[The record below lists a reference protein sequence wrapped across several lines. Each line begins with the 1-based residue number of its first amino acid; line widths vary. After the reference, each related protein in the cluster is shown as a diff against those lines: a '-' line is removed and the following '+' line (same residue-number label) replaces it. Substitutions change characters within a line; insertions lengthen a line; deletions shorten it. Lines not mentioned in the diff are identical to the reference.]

1 MHDPTDAE
9 RDAIAAQIRD
19 DSRELHARL
28 RDVSAGSL
36 APRTLLRAVENTIT
50 ATGERILNVYGTNAL
65 AMAFARISSAAST
78 AKRAGDGLAG
88 EARELIRIAYA
99 AELKHRE
106 VRGGSDELAGR
117 RAFDLHA
124 DAREMRSWYELTWRE
139 RRDWIDT
146 AGREGGQ

>member
-9 RDAIAAQIRD
+9 RDAIAAQIRE

-28 RDVSAGSL
+28 RDVAAGSL
-36 APRTLLRAVENTIT
+36 APRTLLHAVENTIA
-50 ATGERILNVYGTNAL
+50 ATGEVIPNVYGTDAL
-65 AMAFARISSAAST
+65 AMAFARISAAAST

-88 EARELIRIAYA
+88 ETRERVRIAYA
-99 AELKHRE
+99 AELKHRR
-106 VRGGSDELAGR
+106 VIGGDEELAGR

-146 AGREGGQ
+146 AAREGR